1 MAEIENGLPK
11 LVLEGKDSV
20 ISELTLSAAELPAA
34 PESGEPQMT
43 PVRSADAEVMQALTE
58 EEKAAL
64 KDFVQKIDLTDSVQ
78 ILQYGSSAQ
87 KKISA
92 FSESALANVRTKDMD
107 EVGNMISG
115 LVMELKG
122 FAPDED
128 SKGFFGIFKKAGN
141 QLAKMKTRYD
151 TIEKNV
157 DKICDDLENHKITL
171 LKDVTL
177 LDKMYDMN
185 LNYYKELTLYIL
197 AGREKLELVTRQDLT
212 ALQEKARESGKPEDA
227 QAANDLADLCNRFD
241 KKLHDLDLTRTICI
255 QMGPQIRLVQNNN
268 SIMVEKIQS
277 SLVNTIPLWKNQI
290 VLALG
295 IAHSKNAIEAQKKV
309 TDLTNDLLR
318 KNADMLKSST
328 IEAAKESERAI
339 VDIET
344 LKHTNQQLISTLDE
358 VLQIQREGKV
368 KRQEA
373 QKELGVIVDE
383 LKNKLMEVR

>member
-1 MAEIENGLPK
+1 MTEMENGFPELI
-11 LVLEGKDSV
+11 LEGKDSV
-20 ISELTLSAAELPAA
+20 IPEITLSGAGELPAA
-34 PESGEPQMT
+34 PSEGAGT
-43 PVRSADAEVMQALTE
+43 ASASDMALMETLTDK
-58 EEKAAL
+58 EKAAL
-64 KDFVQKIDLTDSVQ
+64 KEFVQKIDLTDSIQ

-92 FSESALANVRTKDMD
+92 FSESALANVRTKDID

-122 FAPDED
+122 FTPDD
-128 SKGFFGIFKKAGN
+128 DAKGFFGIFKKAGN
-141 QLAKMKTRYD
+141 QLAKMKARYD
-151 TIEKNV
+151 TIEKNI
-157 DKICDDLENHKITL
+157 DKITDDLENHRITL
-171 LKDVTL
+171 LKDVNV

-185 LNYYKELTLYIL
+185 LAYYKELTLYIL
-197 AGREKLELVTRQDLT
+197 AGREKLEQVTRQDL
-212 ALQEKARESGKPEDA
+212 AELREKARGSGKPEDA

-290 VLALG
+290 VLSLG
-295 IAHSKNAIEAQKKV
+295 IAHSKNAIEAQRKV

-328 IEAAKESERAI
+328 IDAAKESERAI

-358 VLQIQREGKV
+358 VLQIQREGKL

>member
-1 MAEIENGLPK
+1 MTEIENGFPK
-11 LVLEGKDSV
+11 LVLEG
-20 ISELTLSAAELPAA
+20 AELPTA
-34 PESGEPQMT
+34 PESGESQMT
-43 PVRSADAEVMQALTE
+43 PVKSADAEVMQTLTA
-58 EEKAAL
+58 EEKTAL
-64 KDFVQKIDLTDSVQ
+64 NDFVQKIDLTDSVQ

-107 EVGNMISG
+107 EVGGMITG
-115 LVMELKG
+115 LVTELRG
-122 FAPDED
+122 FTPDED
-128 SKGFFGIFKKAGN
+128 AKGFLGMFKKAGN
-141 QLAKMKTRYD
+141 QLTKMKARYD
-151 TIEKNV
+151 SIAKNV

-171 LKDVTL
+171 LKDVTM

-185 LNYYKELTLYIL
+185 LAYYKELTLYLL
-197 AGREKLELVTRQDLT
+197 AGREKLDQVTQRDLT
-212 ALQEKARESGKPEDA
+212 ALQEKARQSGKPEDA

-295 IAHSKNAIEAQKKV
+295 IAHSKNAIEAQRKV

-358 VLQIQREGKV
+358 VLRIQREGKI

>member
-1 MAEIENGLPK
+1 MNEVENGGPK

-20 ISELTLSAAELPAA
+20 ISELTLNPPELSP
-34 PESGEPQMT
+34 SGEIAPI
-43 PVRSADAEVMQALTE
+43 PVKSLNMEMMQTLTD

-64 KDFVQKIDLTDSVQ
+64 NEFVQKIDLKDSVQ
-78 ILQYGSSAQ
+78 VLQYGSAAQ

-92 FSESALANVRTKDMD
+92 FSENALTNVRTKDMD
-107 EVGNMISG
+107 EVGNMITG

-122 FAPDED
+122 FTPDEEP
-128 SKGFFGIFKKAGN
+128 KGFFGMFKKAGD
-141 QLAKMKTRYD
+141 QLTRMKTRYNS
-151 TIEKNV
+151 IEKNI
-157 DKICDDLENHKITL
+157 DKICDDLENHRITL

-185 LNYYKELTLYIL
+185 LAYYKELTLYIL
-197 AGREKLELVTRQDLT
+197 AGREKLEQVTNEDLA
-212 ALQEKARESGKPEDA
+212 ALQEKARQSGKPEDA
-227 QAANDLADLCNRFD
+227 QEANDLADLCNRFD

-295 IAHSKNAIEAQKKV
+295 IAHSKNAIEAQRKV

-328 IEAAKESERAI
+328 IETAKESERAI

-358 VLQIQREGKV
+358 VLQIQREGKL

-373 QKELGVIVDE
+373 QKELSVIVDE
-383 LKNKLMEVR
+383 LKNKLMEVH